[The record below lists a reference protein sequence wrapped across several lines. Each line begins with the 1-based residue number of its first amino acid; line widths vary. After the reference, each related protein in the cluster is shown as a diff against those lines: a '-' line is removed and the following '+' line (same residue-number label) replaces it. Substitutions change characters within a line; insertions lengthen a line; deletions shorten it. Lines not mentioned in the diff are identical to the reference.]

1 MDGICRLG
9 LSQRSALIKKGW
21 IFVRERVRD
30 FDQRMVEED
39 VVDSVEMKGSGSVDL
54 GLEQKL
60 NH

>member
-9 LSQRSALIKKGW
+9 LSQISALTEIKW
-21 IFVRERVRD
+21 IFVREKVRD
-30 FDQRMVEED
+30 FDQRIVEED
-39 VVDSVEMKGSGSVDL
+39 VVDSIEMKGSGLVDL

>member
-1 MDGICRLG
+1 MDAICRLG
-9 LSQRSALIKKGW
+9 RPQRLALTEKGW